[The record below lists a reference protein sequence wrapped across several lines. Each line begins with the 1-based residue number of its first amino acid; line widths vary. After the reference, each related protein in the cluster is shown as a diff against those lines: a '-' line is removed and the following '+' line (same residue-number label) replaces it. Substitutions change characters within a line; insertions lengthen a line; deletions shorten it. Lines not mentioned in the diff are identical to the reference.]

1 MGNARSESSLGI
13 LTGDMRGRTSGSI
26 YGRERTGQ
34 KMDRKK
40 QEKSQARRDSD
51 GTLRGS
57 LHGSEGSAEGASDT
71 TGDTTTTQDIHQP
84 IWSAVSGHSEMIP
97 PPPTDVYTSTETPK
111 EDPHVVVSYLELP
124 MLENIFQGYFSNR
137 VDIRLDSEQTRT
149 LRALLFGLQSRYAR
163 LKNGKEVANGQDAIK
178 WVLEQLTP

>member
-13 LTGDMRGRTSGSI
+13 LAGDMCGRTSGSI

-40 QEKSQARRDSD
+40 QTQPQARRNSD

-57 LHGSEGSAEGASDT
+57 VHGGQGNTESASNQAS
-71 TGDTTTTQDIHQP
+71 GTTTTKDIHQP
-84 IWSAVSGHSEMIP
+84 IWTAISSNSEMIP
-97 PPPTDVYTSTETPK
+97 PAPTDVYTSTSTPK

-124 MLENIFQGYFSNR
+124 MLENIFEGYFSNR
-137 VDIRLDSEQTRT
+137 VDIRLDSDQTQR

-163 LKNGKEVANGQDAIK
+163 LKNGKEVANGQDAMK
-178 WVLEQLTP
+178 WVLEQLK

>member
-1 MGNARSESSLGI
+1 MGNARSESALGI
-13 LTGDMRGRTSGSI
+13 LTGNMRGRTSGSI

-40 QEKSQARRDSD
+40 QTQPQVRRDGD
-51 GTLRGS
+51 GTVRGS
-57 LHGSEGSAEGASDT
+57 VHGSQGSAEGASSEASGT
-71 TGDTTTTQDIHQP
+71 AATQDVHQP

-97 PPPTDVYTSTETPK
+97 PPPTDVYTLTETPK
-111 EDPHVVVSYLELP
+111 EDPHVVVSCLELP

-178 WVLEQLTP
+178 WVLEQLLP

>member
-13 LTGDMRGRTSGSI
+13 LTGDMRGRTSGSF

-57 LHGSEGSAEGASDT
+57 VHGSQGSAEGASSE
-71 TGDTTTTQDIHQP
+71 TGNSNATEAGEQP
-84 IWSAVSGHSEMIP
+84 IQEKTGRLGSKEVKPKRYSP
-97 PPPTDVYTSTETPK
+97 PNCSQCTALRPTPESNYVNVYKTIHEAGCIVRYCKCGYCPNTFKDVQK
-111 EDPHVVVSYLELP
+111 VVSLP
-124 MLENIFQGYFSNR
+124 Q
-137 VDIRLDSEQTRT
+137 Q
-149 LRALLFGLQSRYAR
+149 
-163 LKNGKEVANGQDAIK
+163 
-178 WVLEQLTP
+178 